1 MNEKSF
7 MKNDF
12 NSIVNFYV
20 SHSTLV
26 LNELFYFN
34 EMVILL
40 QKMNGFTKL
49 YNNLILKLSYR
60 ESLVQL

>member
-40 QKMNGFTKL
+40 QKMNG
-49 YNNLILKLSYR
+49 
-60 ESLVQL
+60 